1 VNAHLLGSVI
11 ICGKVDKSY
20 AACKLTPQ
28 ALHQPTPQNLAASK
42 NTISFS
48 LVQSVHQ
55 PLATI

>member
-1 VNAHLLGSVI
+1 LLGSVI